1 MEKNII
7 IPKTRII
14 AEIAN
19 SHQGDLKKAVAL
31 GNKCIESG
39 ADAIKFQVYFA
50 EELLHHS
57 HKRFDHFKKQSFSNK
72 QWGQVFKKIRK
83 KNSQIYCDVFG
94 LKSFEVANN
103 EKVDGFKVHSSDLI
117 NKNLLDRLSKVKNK
131 KIFLSAGGSTLREI
145 SYAVT
150 IFKRKGICPILMHGY
165 QNYPTKVE
173 DTNLNRITLFQ
184 KIFKNKCQYG
194 YQDHIAGDNVMSSII
209 PMVSLSL
216 NIDFIEKHV
225 TLNRSQKGVDYYSSV
240 EPHQLSKFI
249 KQVEEVKKSFGVN
262 QLNFSGSEKNIEMKL
277 KKFGILKKNLN
288 LIPKLKK
295 KIY

>member
-1 MEKNII
+1 M
-7 IPKTRII
+7 
-14 AEIAN
+14 
-19 SHQGDLKKAVAL
+19 
-31 GNKCIESG
+31 
-39 ADAIKFQVYFA
+39 
-50 EELLHHS
+50 
-57 HKRFDHFKKQSFSNK
+57 
-72 QWGQVFKKIRK
+72 
-83 KNSQIYCDVFG
+83 
-94 LKSFEVANN
+94 
-103 EKVDGFKVHSSDLI
+103 
-117 NKNLLDRLSKVKNK
+117 
-131 KIFLSAGGSTLREI
+131 REI

-150 IFKRKGICPILMHGY
+150 IFIKEGGICPILMHGY

-194 YQDHIAGDNVMSSII
+194 YQDHIAGDDVMSSII

-262 QLNFSGSEKNIEMKL
+262 QLNFSGSEKKYRNEVKKIWYSK
-277 KKFGILKKNLN
+277 KKFKFNTQI
-288 LIPKLKK
+288 KK